1 MKELALNMS
10 SKFGFS
16 VSDTDAEYLD
26 NVMED
31 IAMTALA
38 PKVISFLVAKLMLGT
53 KKSVIFDGRGTLATD
68 TSTKLGV

>member
-1 MKELALNMS
+1 MKELVLDMT

-26 NVMED
+26 NIMED

-38 PKVISFLVAKLMLGT
+38 PKVISFYNKVD
-53 KKSVIFDGRGTLATD
+53 VRNQ
-68 TSTKLGV
+68 GVCHL